1 MEQAPTSL
9 LYELAADYPEV
20 TAAIVLL
27 LGVVVARV
35 FQSLCIRA
43 LSALDERWS
52 QQSTTGATL
61 LTPVSVRYAG
71 MALFWTLV
79 LLALALALS
88 FLDPQS
94 LRAALTLLAA
104 FAGRVAIASLILGA
118 GHVLGLI
125 SLAGAA
131 RLVEQAH
138 LHAAIP
144 RLAYGAVMLIAA
156 ITALAQLT
164 IDTSFISQLLLIL
177 IGATAAAVAL
187 AFASGARAYVE
198 NLLAGRELG
207 RYGIGE
213 RIRVGGTEGSII
225 AIHGTYAEVETAEGI
240 VCLPASV
247 MAWQPVTRLAA
258 TEDG

>member
-35 FQSLCIRA
+35 FQTLCIRA

-52 QQSTTGATL
+52 RQSTTGATL
-61 LTPVSVRYAG
+61 LTPASIRYAG

-125 SLAGAA
+125 SLVFAGAA
-131 RLVEQAH
+131 FMFRFPQKREQLKERLFPTPA
-138 LHAAIP
+138 
-144 RLAYGAVMLIAA
+144 G
-156 ITALAQLT
+156 
-164 IDTSFISQLLLIL
+164 IS
-177 IGATAAAVAL
+177 
-187 AFASGARAYVE
+187 
-198 NLLAGRELG
+198 
-207 RYGIGE
+207 
-213 RIRVGGTEGSII
+213 
-225 AIHGTYAEVETAEGI
+225 
-240 VCLPASV
+240 
-247 MAWQPVTRLAA
+247 
-258 TEDG
+258 